1 MPHRR
6 VGTMGRR
13 ERLKNCCQRSWAA
26 FVRPLLAG
34 NAADEKQAAE
44 AGAALRATEERASRA
59 ELIYQEEER
68 VPYVA
73 AATSLTPQE
82 PLQLHGDCGEPK
94 WSCQK
99 QPAFC
104 RLCGACRFSRHS
116 GLFPLLNDFQKS
128 HLAPPCTMLRAF
140 VAGKGQCLLI
150 RVVCAGQPRLPRL
163 ALTPCPRGGRASG
176 TERSGDRKGCSGRV
190 GGAIGGP
197 PRLHFGCLRF

>member
-1 MPHRR
+1 
-6 VGTMGRR
+6 MGRR

-26 FVRPLLAG
+26 FVRPPLAG

-73 AATSLTPQE
+73 AATSLTPKS
-82 PLQLHGDCGEPK
+82 PTTTGDCGEPK

-163 ALTPCPRGGRASG
+163 ALTPCPVEGVPAEQKEVVTAKGAPAGLEEPLEGRS
-176 TERSGDRKGCSGRV
+176 
-190 GGAIGGP
+190 
-197 PRLHFGCLRF
+197 RLHFGCLRF